1 MPAPPPSSLSGDVL
15 EASGGQTTSAPSK
28 PLRGGK
34 GSPKMCEICNKQF
47 EGKNRAMLKIQHMAH
62 HFKNKLFADLLER
75 APPYKCPVDNCAYQ
89 V

>member
-1 MPAPPPSSLSGDVL
+1 M
-15 EASGGQTTSAPSK
+15 EAGGGQTTSAPAK

-75 APPYKCPVDNCAYQ
+75 APPYKCPVENCAYQ